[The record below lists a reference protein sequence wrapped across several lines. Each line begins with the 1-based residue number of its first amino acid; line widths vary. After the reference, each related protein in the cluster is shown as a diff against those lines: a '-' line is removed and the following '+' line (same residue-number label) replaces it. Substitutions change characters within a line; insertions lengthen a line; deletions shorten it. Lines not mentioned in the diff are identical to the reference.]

1 MTVEKIIK
9 SVATLAVVAAVL
21 CAIGY
26 LWKVVLYV
34 VVAAVL
40 AIVGRPLVNR
50 LLKVS
55 LSGHRMSR
63 SVAAAITLVAMWVL
77 FGALCWLFVP
87 LLFGKVHELAVV
99 EWDGVVGVIER
110 ALVDVELLIER
121 IFSVE
126 ITDIGLTFK
135 RFVLSFIDVDYV
147 KTFANVVSVVTTVA
161 IAFFSISFITF
172 YFLKEDGL
180 FYRLVALFFP
190 DRYRTNVFNALNSIT
205 ALLSRYFGGLMVESL
220 LLMTIISVVMMLF
233 GMDVNDALLVGL
245 IMGVMNL
252 IPYAGPCIG
261 CLVSVSMGVLS
272 PIDGDVAYTAIVI
285 VSTIVAVKLV
295 DDFIIQPSLYSARVQ
310 AHPLEVFL
318 VILIAGYV
326 AGIWG
331 MLLAIPMY
339 TVVRV
344 FAREFFSEYS
354 LVRKLTSQMT
364 K

>member
-9 SVATLAVVAAVL
+9 SVATLTVVAAVL
-21 CAIGY
+21 FAIGY

-34 VVAAVL
+34 IVAAVL
-40 AIVGRPLVNR
+40 AIVGRPLVTR
-50 LLKVS
+50 LVKFSVA
-55 LSGHRMSR
+55 GRVMSR
-63 SVAAAITLVAMWVL
+63 SVAAAITLLSMWIV
-77 FGALCWLFVP
+77 FGVLCWLFIP
-87 LLFGKVHELAVV
+87 LLFGKVNELAVV
-99 EWDGVVGVIER
+99 EWEGVTAVIEST
-110 ALVDVELLIER
+110 LSDFELLVER
-121 IFSVE
+121 IFSID

-135 RFVLSFIDVDYV
+135 RFVLGLVDVDYV
-147 KTFANVVSVVTTVA
+147 KTFANVASAISSAA

-205 ALLSRYFGGLMVESL
+205 TLLSRYFGGLMVESL
-220 LLMTIISVVMMLF
+220 LLMTIISIAMMLF
-233 GMDVNDALLVGL
+233 GMAIGDALLVGL

-252 IPYAGPCIG
+252 IPYAGPVMGCI
-261 CLVSVSMGVLS
+261 VAVSMGVLS

-285 VSTIVAVKLV
+285 VSTIVVVKVV
-295 DDFIIQPSLYSARVQ
+295 DDFVIQPSLYSARVQ

-318 VILIAGYV
+318 VILIAGSV

-331 MLLAIPMY
+331 MFLAIPLY

>member
-9 SVATLAVVAAVL
+9 SVATLTVVAAVL
-21 CAIGY
+21 FAIGY

-34 VVAAVL
+34 IVAAVL
-40 AIVGRPLVNR
+40 AIVGRPLVTR
-50 LLKVS
+50 LVKFSVA
-55 LSGHRMSR
+55 GCVMSR
-63 SVAAAITLVAMWVL
+63 TVAAAITLLSMWIV
-77 FGALCWLFVP
+77 FGVLCWLFIP
-87 LLFGKVHELAVV
+87 LLFGKVNELAVV
-99 EWDGVVGVIER
+99 EWEGVTAVIEST
-110 ALVDVELLIER
+110 LSDFELLVER
-121 IFSVE
+121 IFSID

-135 RFVLSFIDVDYV
+135 RFVLGLVDVDYV
-147 KTFANVVSVVTTVA
+147 KTFANVASAISSAA

-205 ALLSRYFGGLMVESL
+205 TLLSRYFGGLMVESL
-220 LLMTIISVVMMLF
+220 LLMTIISIAMMLF
-233 GMDVNDALLVGL
+233 GMAIGDALLVGL

-252 IPYAGPCIG
+252 IPYAGPVMGCI
-261 CLVSVSMGVLS
+261 VAVSMGVLS

-285 VSTIVAVKLV
+285 VSTIVVVKVV
-295 DDFIIQPSLYSARVQ
+295 DDFVIQPSLYSARVQ

-318 VILIAGYV
+318 VILIAGSV

-331 MLLAIPMY
+331 MFLAIPLY